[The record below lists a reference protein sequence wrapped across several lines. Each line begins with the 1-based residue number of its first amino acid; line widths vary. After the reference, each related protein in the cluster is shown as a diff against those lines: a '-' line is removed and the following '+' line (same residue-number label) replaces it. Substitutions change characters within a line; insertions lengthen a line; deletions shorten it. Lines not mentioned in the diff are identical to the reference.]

1 MSGSSGS
8 RTRALIALSAAM
20 TGMAASGLLFAQ
32 SGETG
37 GPPAP
42 APEAAASA
50 QAPDAAAVP
59 LQPGQTVE
67 RIACGTDPSQTYALY
82 LPTAYTTQK
91 TWPVLIVMD
100 PRGRAQ
106 VAMDL
111 FRDPAEKLG
120 WVVASSWDTMSDGDW
135 EINEKALRA
144 MLPDVQRRIALDP
157 KRLYLAGFSG
167 TARVAWSFGYRIR
180 GVAGLIGI
188 GGALPFPF
196 AELKD
201 GPFAFFGATGTT
213 DFNYEEM
220 RTLDRA
226 LDKTNIPHRTTW
238 FEGGHQ
244 WCPPDVCAEAMSWL
258 ELMAMKRG
266 LKIADPAWL
275 DAEFNARIARAKE
288 KETAGAAYEA
298 WALYEGIRTDFEGTP
313 ATANVKQAGERAAAL
328 GGSEQVKDAVKKA
341 EHYGRAQATYERTL
355 GDFLAAYK
363 KGAPPP
369 LSRSMSQLQIR
380 PLMKRAAGTDDPA
393 DALAA
398 QRLLEL
404 VFSSTAFYEPRDYMT
419 AGDPARA
426 LAMLQ
431 VADVIKPKSPQVCWG
446 IAKAQT
452 RLGRI
457 DEALDAL
464 ECVIDSGAADPARIE
479 SEESLAPLRANPRY
493 KTLLDRLLNSA
504 SK

>member
-1 MSGSSGS
+1 
-8 RTRALIALSAAM
+8 
-20 TGMAASGLLFAQ
+20 
-32 SGETG
+32 
-37 GPPAP
+37 
-42 APEAAASA
+42 
-50 QAPDAAAVP
+50 
-59 LQPGQTVE
+59 
-67 RIACGTDPSQTYALY
+67 
-82 LPTAYTTQK
+82 
-91 TWPVLIVMD
+91 VLIVMD
-100 PRGRAQ
+100 PRGRAL

-111 FRDPAEKLG
+111 FREAAEKLG

-135 EINEKALRA
+135 ETNEKAMRA

-157 KRLYLAGFSG
+157 RRLYLAGFSG

-188 GGALPFPF
+188 GGALPFPL

-226 LDKTNIPHRTTW
+226 LDKTNIPHRTTS

-266 LKIADPAWL
+266 LLPARWASTLPMSPPAVIGQPPPDPGWL
-275 DAEFNARIARAKE
+275 DAEFNARMTRAREREASGAK
-288 KETAGAAYEA
+288 YEA
-298 WALYEGIRTDFEGTP
+298 WILYDAIAVDFDGLAVCTYE
-313 ATANVKQAGERAAAL
+313 AAERAAVLATQN
-328 GGSEQVKDAVKKA
+328 EVRDVIKDD
-341 EHYGRAQATYERTL
+341 ERRGRAQASYERTL
-355 GDFLAAYK
+355 GDFLAAFK

-369 LSRSMSQLQIR
+369 LSRSLAQLQIR
-380 PLMKRAAGTDDPA
+380 PLMKRAAATDNPA

-404 VFSSTAFYEPRDYMT
+404 VFSSVAFYEPRDYMT

-452 RLGRI
+452 QLGHI

-464 ECVIDSGAADPARIE
+464 ECVVSSGAADSARIE
-479 SEESLAPLRANPRY
+479 SEGSLAPLRANPRY
-493 KTLLDRLLNSA
+493 KALLDRLVNSA
-504 SK
+504 SE